1 MFGVPSTVQCAGYS
15 LPTVAPGG
23 NNLDQPPPEV
33 IEVGDFSGTF
43 VAVGITLRFGLPL
56 CVCVCVCEPLSPVVV
71 AHPTTLTGRRCSPN
85 HSHRLSLL
93 TLPLSPVVIG
103 HPTILTAVPHPS
115 VVSAW

>member
-56 CVCVCVCEPLSPVVV
+56 CVSVCV
-71 AHPTTLTGRRCSPN
+71 N

-93 TLPLSPVVIG
+93 TQPLSPVVVAF
-103 HPTILTAVPHPS
+103 PTPLTAVPHPS